1 MRNLN
6 FLKLFYGLMLVMVS
20 TAFVSCVDD
29 NDDTEAPYLEVS
41 PTTLIFGLDG
51 QPANGSQASF
61 DISTNR
67 SWKATV
73 KDDKSWVT
81 LSKYEGEGSATI
93 QVSIPE
99 NVNDEASVVIEISNK
114 VGVLMSET
122 VKISSGSVEPSV
134 VIYNDNVGT
143 IELDKTNWPFVDK
156 YEGWNKTGVGSESVT
171 YTGVNASVRNSGLAN
186 TDAYAGA
193 SGPNVVFFGKT
204 PTNFNVNT
212 ITLTS
217 EQKNLQLTFGA
228 SRSVNNNGTYDN
240 TFDVSKFE
248 VALSADGTAWVP
260 ITYTKNNGDAD
271 YPYWVFATANF
282 TLKQVPENLYIRFT
296 ALDASAIRL
305 DDITLATGAGG
316 TEIDF
321 GTAGEPKVTTTD
333 AKAITATTAT
343 LGGSVANIEISEAT
357 EVGVQY
363 IEFSTGTVTDIDWT
377 KATKTAAS
385 VKENPWT
392 VAVTNL
398 TKDNQYAFR
407 AYATTASST
416 IYGEP
421 KTFVAIE
428 STATPISIAD
438 LVTKM
443 TSTSTAVDENYVIQ
457 GIICGDPAGKNYSYG
472 TLYLMSKG
480 ATTAGNALSL
490 YNNQIDVTQYALG
503 QEIKV
508 TLQKDVAKIYKRYD
522 VPQVEGF
529 SADNIEVISANNAVT
544 PVKVTLSQLAAFVCM
559 PVTVENVNIAT
570 GGVWKDA
577 DAGKNHTFNVAG
589 TSFTVNI
596 NKNAT
601 PFDNQ
606 PYAATTASMTGIASI
621 YQSAGQLAPRNLEDV
636 SGFKVTEPTI
646 VEVDPSSLSF
656 LSTGGTKTITVT
668 TANQGAN
675 VITATG
681 LSGNLSSSVEGNVVT
696 VTAIEN
702 NGGAVEQT
710 LVIALGNSKVNV
722 VVKQDAKGA
731 VTKVYEKVTRMHVY
745 ERQPYAGKLVFAAF
759 SGSHQDTKEDGTTV
773 NVLSGKG
780 AGDYAGYVDILS
792 AYNSSNET
800 IAANDE
806 TNQYACTIAKVEG
819 SEDQYTILLGSTYLG
834 LTKDGNNLHFDS
846 SIKDGFQWKF
856 DGTKIIPVKYA
867 ARNLQWNN
875 NNNQYRFACYKGTQ
889 VDVTIY
895 RLTE

>member
-122 VKISSGSVEPSV
+122 VKITSGSVEPSV

-143 IELDKTNWPFVDK
+143 IDLDKTNWPFVDK

-171 YTGVNASVRNSGLAN
+171 YTGENASVRNSGLAN

-204 PTNFNVNT
+204 PTSFNVNT

-217 EQKNLQLTFGA
+217 GQKNLQLTFGA

-316 TEIDF
+316 TEIDL
-321 GTAGEPKVTTTD
+321 GAAGEPKVTTTD
-333 AKAITATTAT
+333 AKTITGTSAT
-343 LGGSVANIEISEAT
+343 LGGSAFNLDITEAT

-363 IEFSTGTVTDIDWT
+363 IEFSTGIVTDIDWT
-377 KATKTAAS
+377 KSTKAAAS

-392 VAVTNL
+392 VNITNL
-398 TKDNQYAFR
+398 TKDSQYAFR
-407 AYATTASST
+407 AYATTTSSI
-416 IYGEP
+416 IYGES
-421 KTFVAIE
+421 KTFVAME
-428 STATPISIAD
+428 STTTPISIAD

-457 GIICGDPAGKNYSYG
+457 GVICGDPAGKNYSYG
-472 TLYLMSKG
+472 TLYLMTKG

-490 YNNQIDVTQYALG
+490 YNNQIDVTQYELG

-675 VITATG
+675 VITTTG

-731 VTKVYEKVTRMHVY
+731 VTKVYEKVTSA
-745 ERQPYAGKLVFAAF
+745 PSDWSGKYLITY
-759 SGSHQDTKEDGTTV
+759 TKEDGTAV

-792 AYNSSNET
+792 AYNSSNGT

-806 TNQYACTIAKVEG
+806 TNQYACTIAKIEG

-834 LTKDGNNLHFDS
+834 LTKDGNNLYFDS

-856 DGTKIIPVKYA
+856 DGTKIIPVKYD

-875 NNNQYRFACYKGTQ
+875 NNSQYRFACYKGTQ

-895 RLTE
+895 KLTE

>member
-731 VTKVYEKVTRMHVY
+731 VTKVYEKVTSA
-745 ERQPYAGKLVFAAF
+745 PSDWSGKYLITY
-759 SGSHQDTKEDGTTV
+759 TKEDGTTV

-780 AGDYAGYVDILS
+780 AGDYARICRYFISL
-792 AYNSSNET
+792 
-800 IAANDE
+800 
-806 TNQYACTIAKVEG
+806 
-819 SEDQYTILLGSTYLG
+819 
-834 LTKDGNNLHFDS
+834 
-846 SIKDGFQWKF
+846 
-856 DGTKIIPVKYA
+856 
-867 ARNLQWNN
+867 
-875 NNNQYRFACYKGTQ
+875 
-889 VDVTIY
+889 
-895 RLTE
+895 

>member
-122 VKISSGSVEPSV
+122 VKITSGSVEPSV

-156 YEGWNKTGVGSESVT
+156 YEGWNKTGIGSESVT

-204 PTNFNVNT
+204 PTSFNVNT

-217 EQKNLQLTFGA
+217 GQKNLQLTFGA

-407 AYATTASST
+407 AYATTASSS

-443 TSTSTAVDENYVIQ
+443 TSTPTAVDENYVIQ

-472 TLYLMSKG
+472 TLYLMTKG

-596 NKNAT
+596 NKNAP

-731 VTKVYEKVTRMHVY
+731 VTKVYEKVTSA
-745 ERQPYAGKLVFAAF
+745 PSDWSGKYLITY
-759 SGSHQDTKEDGTTV
+759 TKEDGTTV

-856 DGTKIIPVKYA
+856 DDTKIIPVKYA

-895 RLTE
+895 KLTE

>member
-122 VKISSGSVEPSV
+122 VKITSGSVEPSV

-156 YEGWNKTGVGSESVT
+156 YEGWNKTGIGSESVT

-204 PTNFNVNT
+204 PTSFNVNT

-217 EQKNLQLTFGA
+217 GQKNLQLTFGA

-407 AYATTASST
+407 AYATTASSS

-421 KTFVAIE
+421 KTFVATE

-443 TSTSTAVDENYVIQ
+443 TSTPTAVDENYVIQ

-472 TLYLMSKG
+472 TLYLMTKG

-731 VTKVYEKVTRMHVY
+731 VTKVYEKVTSA
-745 ERQPYAGKLVFAAF
+745 PSDWSGKYLITY
-759 SGSHQDTKEDGTTV
+759 TKEDGTTV

-856 DGTKIIPVKYA
+856 DDTKIIPVKYA

-895 RLTE
+895 KLTE

>member
-122 VKISSGSVEPSV
+122 VKITSGSVEPSV

-731 VTKVYEKVTRMHVY
+731 VTKVYEKVTSA
-745 ERQPYAGKLVFAAF
+745 PSDWSGKYLITY
-759 SGSHQDTKEDGTTV
+759 TKEDGTTV

-806 TNQYACTIAKVEG
+806 TNQYACTI
-819 SEDQYTILLGSTYLG
+819 
-834 LTKDGNNLHFDS
+834 
-846 SIKDGFQWKF
+846 
-856 DGTKIIPVKYA
+856 
-867 ARNLQWNN
+867 
-875 NNNQYRFACYKGTQ
+875 
-889 VDVTIY
+889 
-895 RLTE
+895 

>member
-421 KTFVAIE
+421 KTFVAIK

-731 VTKVYEKVTRMHVY
+731 VTKVYEKVTSA
-745 ERQPYAGKLVFAAF
+745 PSDWSGKYLITY
-759 SGSHQDTKEDGTTV
+759 TKEDGTTV

-806 TNQYACTIAKVEG
+806 TNQYACTI
-819 SEDQYTILLGSTYLG
+819 S
-834 LTKDGNNLHFDS
+834 
-846 SIKDGFQWKF
+846 
-856 DGTKIIPVKYA
+856 
-867 ARNLQWNN
+867 
-875 NNNQYRFACYKGTQ
+875 
-889 VDVTIY
+889 
-895 RLTE
+895 

>member
-1 MRNLN
+1 MMIPRLHTSK
-6 FLKLFYGLMLVMVS
+6 FRLS
-20 TAFVSCVDD
+20 
-29 NDDTEAPYLEVS
+29 
-41 PTTLIFGLDG
+41 TLIFGLDG

-122 VKISSGSVEPSV
+122 VKITSGSVEPSV

-156 YEGWNKTGVGSESVT
+156 YEGWNKTGIGSESVT

-204 PTNFNVNT
+204 PTSFNVNT

-217 EQKNLQLTFGA
+217 GQKNLQLTFGA

-407 AYATTASST
+407 AYATTASSS

-443 TSTSTAVDENYVIQ
+443 TSTPTAVDENYVIQ

-472 TLYLMSKG
+472 TLYLMTKG

-731 VTKVYEKVTRMHVY
+731 VTKVYEKVTSA
-745 ERQPYAGKLVFAAF
+745 PSDWSGKYLITY
-759 SGSHQDTKEDGTTV
+759 TKEDGTTV

-856 DGTKIIPVKYA
+856 DDTKIIPVKYA

-895 RLTE
+895 KLTE

>member
-731 VTKVYEKVTRMHVY
+731 VTKVYEKVTSA
-745 ERQPYAGKLVFAAF
+745 PSDWSGKYLITY
-759 SGSHQDTKEDGTTV
+759 TKEDGTTV

-856 DGTKIIPVKYA
+856 DGTKIIPA
-867 ARNLQWNN
+867 EFNLQMQQNS
-875 NNNQYRFACYKGTQ
+875 
-889 VDVTIY
+889 D
-895 RLTE
+895 

>member
-1 MRNLN
+1 M
-6 FLKLFYGLMLVMVS
+6 
-20 TAFVSCVDD
+20 
-29 NDDTEAPYLEVS
+29 
-41 PTTLIFGLDG
+41 
-51 QPANGSQASF
+51 
-61 DISTNR
+61 
-67 SWKATV
+67 
-73 KDDKSWVT
+73 
-81 LSKYEGEGSATI
+81 
-93 QVSIPE
+93 
-99 NVNDEASVVIEISNK
+99 
-114 VGVLMSET
+114 
-122 VKISSGSVEPSV
+122 
-134 VIYNDNVGT
+134 
-143 IELDKTNWPFVDK
+143 
-156 YEGWNKTGVGSESVT
+156 
-171 YTGVNASVRNSGLAN
+171 
-186 TDAYAGA
+186 
-193 SGPNVVFFGKT
+193 
-204 PTNFNVNT
+204 
-212 ITLTS
+212 
-217 EQKNLQLTFGA
+217 TFGA

-731 VTKVYEKVTRMHVY
+731 VTKVYEKVTSA
-745 ERQPYAGKLVFAAF
+745 PSDWSGKYLITY
-759 SGSHQDTKEDGTTV
+759 TKEDGTTV

-856 DGTKIIPVKYA
+856 DGTKIIPESISIC
-867 ARNLQWNN
+867 L
-875 NNNQYRFACYKGTQ
+875 
-889 VDVTIY
+889 
-895 RLTE
+895 L

>member
-122 VKISSGSVEPSV
+122 VKITSGSVEPSV

-156 YEGWNKTGVGSESVT
+156 YEGWNKTGIGSESVT

-204 PTNFNVNT
+204 PTSFNVNT

-217 EQKNLQLTFGA
+217 GQKNLQLTFGA

-407 AYATTASST
+407 AYATTASSS

-443 TSTSTAVDENYVIQ
+443 TSTPTAVDENYVIQ

-472 TLYLMSKG
+472 TLYLMTKG

-490 YNNQIDVTQYALG
+490 YNKQIDVTQYALG

-731 VTKVYEKVTRMHVY
+731 VTKVYEKVTSA
-745 ERQPYAGKLVFAAF
+745 PSDWSGKYLITY
-759 SGSHQDTKEDGTTV
+759 TKEDGTTV

-856 DGTKIIPVKYA
+856 DDTKIIPVKYA

-895 RLTE
+895 KLTE

>member
-1 MRNLN
+1 M
-6 FLKLFYGLMLVMVS
+6 
-20 TAFVSCVDD
+20 
-29 NDDTEAPYLEVS
+29 
-41 PTTLIFGLDG
+41 
-51 QPANGSQASF
+51 
-61 DISTNR
+61 
-67 SWKATV
+67 
-73 KDDKSWVT
+73 
-81 LSKYEGEGSATI
+81 
-93 QVSIPE
+93 
-99 NVNDEASVVIEISNK
+99 
-114 VGVLMSET
+114 
-122 VKISSGSVEPSV
+122 
-134 VIYNDNVGT
+134 
-143 IELDKTNWPFVDK
+143 
-156 YEGWNKTGVGSESVT
+156 
-171 YTGVNASVRNSGLAN
+171 
-186 TDAYAGA
+186 
-193 SGPNVVFFGKT
+193 
-204 PTNFNVNT
+204 
-212 ITLTS
+212 
-217 EQKNLQLTFGA
+217 
-228 SRSVNNNGTYDN
+228 NNNGTYDN

-731 VTKVYEKVTRMHVY
+731 VTKVYEKVTSA
-745 ERQPYAGKLVFAAF
+745 PSDWSGKYLITY
-759 SGSHQDTKEDGTTV
+759 TKEDGTTV

-875 NNNQYRFACYKGTQ
+875 NNNQYRFARIMIFQ
-889 VDVTIY
+889 SW
-895 RLTE
+895 

>member
-731 VTKVYEKVTRMHVY
+731 VTKVYEKVTSA
-745 ERQPYAGKLVFAAF
+745 PSDWSGKYLITY
-759 SGSHQDTKEDGTTV
+759 TKEDGTTV

-834 LTKDGNNLHFDS
+834 LTKDGNNLHFD
-846 SIKDGFQWKF
+846 I
-856 DGTKIIPVKYA
+856 
-867 ARNLQWNN
+867 L
-875 NNNQYRFACYKGTQ
+875 
-889 VDVTIY
+889 
-895 RLTE
+895 

>member
-731 VTKVYEKVTRMHVY
+731 VTKVYEKVTSA
-745 ERQPYAGKLVFAAF
+745 PSDWSGKYLITY
-759 SGSHQDTKEDGTTV
+759 TKEDGTTV

-875 NNNQYRFACYKGTQ
+875 NLIIRLCTCY
-889 VDVTIY
+889 IRNY
-895 RLTE
+895 

>member
-122 VKISSGSVEPSV
+122 VKITSGSVEPSV

-156 YEGWNKTGVGSESVT
+156 YEGWNKTGIGSESVT

-204 PTNFNVNT
+204 PTSFNVNT

-217 EQKNLQLTFGA
+217 GQKNLQLTFGA
-228 SRSVNNNGTYDN
+228 SRSVNNNRTYDN

-407 AYATTASST
+407 AYATTASSS

-443 TSTSTAVDENYVIQ
+443 TSTPTAVDENYVIQ

-472 TLYLMSKG
+472 TLYLMTKG

-731 VTKVYEKVTRMHVY
+731 VTKVYEKVTSA
-745 ERQPYAGKLVFAAF
+745 PSDWSGKYLITY
-759 SGSHQDTKEDGTTV
+759 TKEDGTTV

-856 DGTKIIPVKYA
+856 DDTKIIPVKYA

-895 RLTE
+895 KLTE

>member
-1 MRNLN
+1 M
-6 FLKLFYGLMLVMVS
+6 
-20 TAFVSCVDD
+20 
-29 NDDTEAPYLEVS
+29 
-41 PTTLIFGLDG
+41 
-51 QPANGSQASF
+51 Q
-61 DISTNR
+61 
-67 SWKATV
+67 
-73 KDDKSWVT
+73 
-81 LSKYEGEGSATI
+81 
-93 QVSIPE
+93 
-99 NVNDEASVVIEISNK
+99 
-114 VGVLMSET
+114 GVLVSET

-731 VTKVYEKVTRMHVY
+731 VTKVYEKVTSA
-745 ERQPYAGKLVFAAF
+745 PSDWSGKYLITY
-759 SGSHQDTKEDGTTV
+759 TKEDGTTV

>member
-731 VTKVYEKVTRMHVY
+731 VTKVYEKVTSA
-745 ERQPYAGKLVFAAF
+745 PSDWSGKYLITY
-759 SGSHQDTKEDGTTV
+759 TKEDGTTV
-773 NVLSGKG
+773 NVLSGK
-780 AGDYAGYVDILS
+780 A
-792 AYNSSNET
+792 
-800 IAANDE
+800 
-806 TNQYACTIAKVEG
+806 
-819 SEDQYTILLGSTYLG
+819 
-834 LTKDGNNLHFDS
+834 
-846 SIKDGFQWKF
+846 
-856 DGTKIIPVKYA
+856 
-867 ARNLQWNN
+867 
-875 NNNQYRFACYKGTQ
+875 Q
-889 VDVTIY
+889 VIMPDM
-895 RLTE
+895 

>member
-122 VKISSGSVEPSV
+122 VKITSGSVEPSV

-156 YEGWNKTGVGSESVT
+156 YEGWNKTGIGSESVT

-204 PTNFNVNT
+204 PTSFNVNT

-217 EQKNLQLTFGA
+217 GQKNLQLTFGA

-407 AYATTASST
+407 AYATTASSS

-443 TSTSTAVDENYVIQ
+443 TSTPTAVDEYYVIH

-472 TLYLMSKG
+472 TLYLMTKG

-731 VTKVYEKVTRMHVY
+731 VTKVYEKVTSA
-745 ERQPYAGKLVFAAF
+745 PSDWSGKYLITY
-759 SGSHQDTKEDGTTV
+759 TKEDGTTV

-856 DGTKIIPVKYA
+856 DDTKIIPVKYA

-895 RLTE
+895 KLTE

>member
-122 VKISSGSVEPSV
+122 VKITSGSVEPSV

-156 YEGWNKTGVGSESVT
+156 YEGWNKTGIGSESVT

-204 PTNFNVNT
+204 PTSFNVNT

-217 EQKNLQLTFGA
+217 GQKNLQLTFGA

-407 AYATTASST
+407 AYATTASSS

-443 TSTSTAVDENYVIQ
+443 TSTPTAVDENYVIQ

-472 TLYLMSKG
+472 TLYLMTKG

-731 VTKVYEKVTRMHVY
+731 VTKVYEKVTSA
-745 ERQPYAGKLVFAAF
+745 PSDWSGKYLITY
-759 SGSHQDTKEDGTTV
+759 TKEDGTTV

-780 AGDYAGYVDILS
+780 AGDYARYVDILS

-856 DGTKIIPVKYA
+856 DDTKIIPVKYA

-895 RLTE
+895 KLTE

>member
-156 YEGWNKTGVGSESVT
+156 YEGWNKTGIGSESVT

-204 PTNFNVNT
+204 PTSFNVNT

-217 EQKNLQLTFGA
+217 GQKNLQLTFGA

-407 AYATTASST
+407 AYATTASSS

-443 TSTSTAVDENYVIQ
+443 TSTPTAVDENYVIQ

-731 VTKVYEKVTRMHVY
+731 VTKVYEKVTSA
-745 ERQPYAGKLVFAAF
+745 PSDWSGKYLITY
-759 SGSHQDTKEDGTTV
+759 TKEDGTTV

-856 DGTKIIPVKYA
+856 DDTKIIPVKYA
-867 ARNLQWNN
+867 ARNLQWN
-875 NNNQYRFACYKGTQ
+875 KGTQ

-895 RLTE
+895 KLTE

>member
-122 VKISSGSVEPSV
+122 VKITSGSVEPSV

-156 YEGWNKTGVGSESVT
+156 YEGWNKTGIGSESVT

-204 PTNFNVNT
+204 PTSFNVNT

-217 EQKNLQLTFGA
+217 GQKNLQLTFGA

-407 AYATTASST
+407 AYATTASSS

-443 TSTSTAVDENYVIQ
+443 TSTPTAVDENYVIQ

-472 TLYLMSKG
+472 TLYLMTKG

-731 VTKVYEKVTRMHVY
+731 VTKVYEKVTSA
-745 ERQPYAGKLVFAAF
+745 PSDWSGKYLITY
-759 SGSHQDTKEDGTTV
+759 TKEDGTTV

-856 DGTKIIPVKYA
+856 DDTKIIPVKYA

-875 NNNQYRFACYKGTQ
+875 NNNQYRCACYKGTQ

-895 RLTE
+895 KLTE

>member
-122 VKISSGSVEPSV
+122 VKITSGSVEPSV

-156 YEGWNKTGVGSESVT
+156 YEGWNKTGIGSESVT

-204 PTNFNVNT
+204 PTSFNVNT

-217 EQKNLQLTFGA
+217 GQKNLQLTFGA

-407 AYATTASST
+407 AYATTASSS

-443 TSTSTAVDENYVIQ
+443 TSTPTAVDENYVIQ

-472 TLYLMSKG
+472 TLYLMTKG

-731 VTKVYEKVTRMHVY
+731 VTKVYEKVTSA
-745 ERQPYAGKLVFAAF
+745 PSDWSGKYLITY
-759 SGSHQDTKEDGTTV
+759 TKEDGTTV

-856 DGTKIIPVKYA
+856 VDTKIIPVKYA

-895 RLTE
+895 KLTE

>member
-1 MRNLN
+1 M
-6 FLKLFYGLMLVMVS
+6 
-20 TAFVSCVDD
+20 
-29 NDDTEAPYLEVS
+29 
-41 PTTLIFGLDG
+41 
-51 QPANGSQASF
+51 
-61 DISTNR
+61 
-67 SWKATV
+67 
-73 KDDKSWVT
+73 
-81 LSKYEGEGSATI
+81 
-93 QVSIPE
+93 
-99 NVNDEASVVIEISNK
+99 
-114 VGVLMSET
+114 
-122 VKISSGSVEPSV
+122 
-134 VIYNDNVGT
+134 
-143 IELDKTNWPFVDK
+143 PFVDK

-731 VTKVYEKVTRMHVY
+731 VTKVYEKVTSA
-745 ERQPYAGKLVFAAF
+745 PSDWSGKYLITY
-759 SGSHQDTKEDGTTV
+759 TKEDGTTV

>member
-122 VKISSGSVEPSV
+122 VKITSGSVEPSV

-156 YEGWNKTGVGSESVT
+156 YEGWNKTGIGSESVT

-204 PTNFNVNT
+204 PTSFNVNT

-217 EQKNLQLTFGA
+217 GQKNLQLTFGA

-407 AYATTASST
+407 AYATTASSS

-443 TSTSTAVDENYVIQ
+443 TSTPTAVDENYVIQ

-472 TLYLMSKG
+472 TLYLMTKG

-621 YQSAGQLAPRNLEDV
+621 DQSAGQLAPRNLEDV

-731 VTKVYEKVTRMHVY
+731 VTKVYEKVTSA
-745 ERQPYAGKLVFAAF
+745 PSDWSGKYLITY
-759 SGSHQDTKEDGTTV
+759 TKEDGTTV

-856 DGTKIIPVKYA
+856 DDTKIIPVKYA

-895 RLTE
+895 KLTE

>member
-122 VKISSGSVEPSV
+122 VKITSGSVEPSV

-156 YEGWNKTGVGSESVT
+156 YEGWNKTGIGSESVT

-204 PTNFNVNT
+204 PTSFNVNT

-217 EQKNLQLTFGA
+217 GQKNLQLTFGA

-407 AYATTASST
+407 AYATTASSS

-443 TSTSTAVDENYVIQ
+443 TSTPTAVDENYVIQ

-472 TLYLMSKG
+472 TLYLMTKG

-731 VTKVYEKVTRMHVY
+731 VTKVYEKVTSA
-745 ERQPYAGKLVFAAF
+745 PSDWSGKYLITY
-759 SGSHQDTKEDGTTV
+759 TKEDGTTV

-819 SEDQYTILLGSTYLG
+819 SEDQYTMLLGSTYLG

-856 DGTKIIPVKYA
+856 DDTKIIPVKYA

-895 RLTE
+895 KLTE

>member
-122 VKISSGSVEPSV
+122 VKITSGSVEPSV

-156 YEGWNKTGVGSESVT
+156 YEGWNKTGIGSESVT
-171 YTGVNASVRNSGLAN
+171 YTGVNASVRKSGLAN

-204 PTNFNVNT
+204 PTSFNVNT

-217 EQKNLQLTFGA
+217 GQKNLQLTFGA

-407 AYATTASST
+407 AYATTASSS

-443 TSTSTAVDENYVIQ
+443 TSTPTAVDENYVIQ

-472 TLYLMSKG
+472 TLYLMTKG

-731 VTKVYEKVTRMHVY
+731 VTKVYEKVTSA
-745 ERQPYAGKLVFAAF
+745 PSDWSGKYLITY
-759 SGSHQDTKEDGTTV
+759 TKEDGTTV

-856 DGTKIIPVKYA
+856 DDTKIIPVKYA

-895 RLTE
+895 KLTE

>member
-731 VTKVYEKVTRMHVY
+731 VTKVYEKVTSA
-745 ERQPYAGKLVFAAF
+745 PSDWSGKYLITY
-759 SGSHQDTKEDGTTV
+759 TKEDGTTV

-834 LTKDGNNLHFDS
+834 LTKDGNN
-846 SIKDGFQWKF
+846 
-856 DGTKIIPVKYA
+856 
-867 ARNLQWNN
+867 
-875 NNNQYRFACYKGTQ
+875 C
-889 VDVTIY
+889 
-895 RLTE
+895 

>member
-122 VKISSGSVEPSV
+122 VKITSGSVEPSV

-156 YEGWNKTGVGSESVT
+156 YEGWNKTVIGSESVT

-204 PTNFNVNT
+204 PTSFNVNT

-217 EQKNLQLTFGA
+217 GQKNLQLTFGA

-407 AYATTASST
+407 AYATTASSS

-443 TSTSTAVDENYVIQ
+443 TSTPTAVDENYVIQ

-472 TLYLMSKG
+472 TLYLMTKG

-731 VTKVYEKVTRMHVY
+731 VTKVYEKVTSA
-745 ERQPYAGKLVFAAF
+745 PSDWSGKYLITY
-759 SGSHQDTKEDGTTV
+759 TKEDGTTV

-856 DGTKIIPVKYA
+856 DDTKIIPVKYA

-895 RLTE
+895 KLTE

>member
-122 VKISSGSVEPSV
+122 VKITSGSVEPSV

-156 YEGWNKTGVGSESVT
+156 YEGWNKTGIGSESVT
-171 YTGVNASVRNSGLAN
+171 YTGVNASVRKSRLAN

-204 PTNFNVNT
+204 PTSFNVNT

-217 EQKNLQLTFGA
+217 GQKNLQLTFGA

-472 TLYLMSKG
+472 TLYLMTKG

-731 VTKVYEKVTRMHVY
+731 VTKVYEKVTSA
-745 ERQPYAGKLVFAAF
+745 PSDWSGKYLITY
-759 SGSHQDTKEDGTTV
+759 TKEDGTTV

-856 DGTKIIPVKYA
+856 DDTKIIPVKYA

-895 RLTE
+895 KLTE

>member
-731 VTKVYEKVTRMHVY
+731 VTKVYEKVTSA
-745 ERQPYAGKLVFAAF
+745 PSDWSGKYLITY
-759 SGSHQDTKEDGTTV
+759 TKEDGTTV

-792 AYNSSNET
+792 AYNSSNVFIT
-800 IAANDE
+800 IE
-806 TNQYACTIAKVEG
+806 QPKLI
-819 SEDQYTILLGSTYLG
+819 
-834 LTKDGNNLHFDS
+834 
-846 SIKDGFQWKF
+846 
-856 DGTKIIPVKYA
+856 
-867 ARNLQWNN
+867 RNI
-875 NNNQYRFACYKGTQ
+875 R
-889 VDVTIY
+889 V
-895 RLTE
+895 

>member
-122 VKISSGSVEPSV
+122 VKITSGSVEPSV

-156 YEGWNKTGVGSESVT
+156 YEGWNKTGIGSESVT

-204 PTNFNVNT
+204 PTSFNVNT

-217 EQKNLQLTFGA
+217 GQKNLQLTFGA

-271 YPYWVFATANF
+271 YPYWFFATANF

-407 AYATTASST
+407 AYATTASSS

-443 TSTSTAVDENYVIQ
+443 TSTPTAVDENYVIQ

-472 TLYLMSKG
+472 TLYLMTKG

-731 VTKVYEKVTRMHVY
+731 VTKVYEKVTSA
-745 ERQPYAGKLVFAAF
+745 PSDWSGKYLITY
-759 SGSHQDTKEDGTTV
+759 TKEDGTTV

-856 DGTKIIPVKYA
+856 DDTKIIPVKYA

-895 RLTE
+895 KLTE

>member
-1 MRNLN
+1 M
-6 FLKLFYGLMLVMVS
+6 
-20 TAFVSCVDD
+20 
-29 NDDTEAPYLEVS
+29 
-41 PTTLIFGLDG
+41 
-51 QPANGSQASF
+51 
-61 DISTNR
+61 
-67 SWKATV
+67 
-73 KDDKSWVT
+73 
-81 LSKYEGEGSATI
+81 
-93 QVSIPE
+93 
-99 NVNDEASVVIEISNK
+99 
-114 VGVLMSET
+114 
-122 VKISSGSVEPSV
+122 
-134 VIYNDNVGT
+134 
-143 IELDKTNWPFVDK
+143 
-156 YEGWNKTGVGSESVT
+156 
-171 YTGVNASVRNSGLAN
+171 
-186 TDAYAGA
+186 
-193 SGPNVVFFGKT
+193 
-204 PTNFNVNT
+204 
-212 ITLTS
+212 
-217 EQKNLQLTFGA
+217 
-228 SRSVNNNGTYDN
+228 
-240 TFDVSKFE
+240 
-248 VALSADGTAWVP
+248 
-260 ITYTKNNGDAD
+260 
-271 YPYWVFATANF
+271 
-282 TLKQVPENLYIRFT
+282 
-296 ALDASAIRL
+296 
-305 DDITLATGAGG
+305 ATGAGG

-421 KTFVAIE
+421 KTFVATE

-472 TLYLMSKG
+472 TLYLMTKG

-577 DAGKNHTFNVAG
+577 GAGKNHTFNVAG

-621 YQSAGQLAPRNLEDV
+621 YQSAGQLA
-636 SGFKVTEPTI
+636 
-646 VEVDPSSLSF
+646 
-656 LSTGGTKTITVT
+656 
-668 TANQGAN
+668 
-675 VITATG
+675 
-681 LSGNLSSSVEGNVVT
+681 
-696 VTAIEN
+696 
-702 NGGAVEQT
+702 
-710 LVIALGNSKVNV
+710 LVILK
-722 VVKQDAKGA
+722 
-731 VTKVYEKVTRMHVY
+731 T
-745 ERQPYAGKLVFAAF
+745 
-759 SGSHQDTKEDGTTV
+759 
-773 NVLSGKG
+773 
-780 AGDYAGYVDILS
+780 
-792 AYNSSNET
+792 
-800 IAANDE
+800 
-806 TNQYACTIAKVEG
+806 
-819 SEDQYTILLGSTYLG
+819 
-834 LTKDGNNLHFDS
+834 
-846 SIKDGFQWKF
+846 
-856 DGTKIIPVKYA
+856 
-867 ARNLQWNN
+867 
-875 NNNQYRFACYKGTQ
+875 
-889 VDVTIY
+889 
-895 RLTE
+895 

>member
-122 VKISSGSVEPSV
+122 VKITSGSVEPSV

-156 YEGWNKTGVGSESVT
+156 YEGWNKTGIGSESVT

-204 PTNFNVNT
+204 PTSFNVNT

-217 EQKNLQLTFGA
+217 GQKNLQLTFGA

-407 AYATTASST
+407 AYATTASSS

-443 TSTSTAVDENYVIQ
+443 TSTPTAVDENYVIQ

-472 TLYLMSKG
+472 TLYLMTKG

-731 VTKVYEKVTRMHVY
+731 VTKVYEKVTSA
-745 ERQPYAGKLVFAAF
+745 PSDWSGKYLITY
-759 SGSHQDTKEDGTTV
+759 TKEDGTTV
-773 NVLSGKG
+773 NVLSEKG

-856 DGTKIIPVKYA
+856 DDTKIIPVKYA

-895 RLTE
+895 KLTE

>member
-1 MRNLN
+1 
-6 FLKLFYGLMLVMVS
+6 
-20 TAFVSCVDD
+20 
-29 NDDTEAPYLEVS
+29 
-41 PTTLIFGLDG
+41 
-51 QPANGSQASF
+51 
-61 DISTNR
+61 
-67 SWKATV
+67 
-73 KDDKSWVT
+73 
-81 LSKYEGEGSATI
+81 
-93 QVSIPE
+93 
-99 NVNDEASVVIEISNK
+99 
-114 VGVLMSET
+114 MSET

-421 KTFVAIE
+421 KTFVAIK

-731 VTKVYEKVTRMHVY
+731 VTKVYEKVTSA
-745 ERQPYAGKLVFAAF
+745 PSDWSGKYLITY
-759 SGSHQDTKEDGTTV
+759 TKEDGTTV

>member
-1 MRNLN
+1 M
-6 FLKLFYGLMLVMVS
+6 
-20 TAFVSCVDD
+20 
-29 NDDTEAPYLEVS
+29 
-41 PTTLIFGLDG
+41 IFGLDG

-122 VKISSGSVEPSV
+122 VKITSGSVEPSV

-156 YEGWNKTGVGSESVT
+156 YEGWNKTGIGSESVT

-204 PTNFNVNT
+204 PTSFNVNT

-217 EQKNLQLTFGA
+217 GQKNLQLTFGA

-407 AYATTASST
+407 AYATTASSS

-443 TSTSTAVDENYVIQ
+443 TSTPTAVDENYVIQ

-472 TLYLMSKG
+472 TLYLMTKG

-731 VTKVYEKVTRMHVY
+731 VTKVYEKVTSA
-745 ERQPYAGKLVFAAF
+745 PSDWSGKYLITY
-759 SGSHQDTKEDGTTV
+759 TKEDGTTV

-856 DGTKIIPVKYA
+856 DDTKIIPVKYA

-895 RLTE
+895 KLTE

>member
-1 MRNLN
+1 M
-6 FLKLFYGLMLVMVS
+6 
-20 TAFVSCVDD
+20 
-29 NDDTEAPYLEVS
+29 
-41 PTTLIFGLDG
+41 
-51 QPANGSQASF
+51 
-61 DISTNR
+61 
-67 SWKATV
+67 
-73 KDDKSWVT
+73 
-81 LSKYEGEGSATI
+81 
-93 QVSIPE
+93 
-99 NVNDEASVVIEISNK
+99 
-114 VGVLMSET
+114 
-122 VKISSGSVEPSV
+122 
-134 VIYNDNVGT
+134 
-143 IELDKTNWPFVDK
+143 
-156 YEGWNKTGVGSESVT
+156 
-171 YTGVNASVRNSGLAN
+171 
-186 TDAYAGA
+186 
-193 SGPNVVFFGKT
+193 
-204 PTNFNVNT
+204 
-212 ITLTS
+212 
-217 EQKNLQLTFGA
+217 
-228 SRSVNNNGTYDN
+228 NNNGTYDN

-731 VTKVYEKVTRMHVY
+731 VTKVYEKVTSA
-745 ERQPYAGKLVFAAF
+745 PSDWSGKYLITY
-759 SGSHQDTKEDGTTV
+759 TKEDGTTV

-780 AGDYAGYVDILS
+780 AGDYAEYVDILS

>member
-122 VKISSGSVEPSV
+122 VKITSGSVEPSV

-156 YEGWNKTGVGSESVT
+156 YEGWNKTGIGSESVT
-171 YTGVNASVRNSGLAN
+171 YTGVNASVRKSGLAN

-204 PTNFNVNT
+204 PTSFNVNT

-217 EQKNLQLTFGA
+217 GQKNLQLTFGA

-443 TSTSTAVDENYVIQ
+443 TSTPTAVDENYVIQ

-472 TLYLMSKG
+472 TLYLMTKG

-731 VTKVYEKVTRMHVY
+731 VTKVYEKVTSA
-745 ERQPYAGKLVFAAF
+745 PSDWSGKYLITY
-759 SGSHQDTKEDGTTV
+759 TKEDGTTV

-856 DGTKIIPVKYA
+856 DDTKIIPVKYA

-895 RLTE
+895 KLTE

>member
-51 QPANGSQASF
+51 HPANGSQASF

-122 VKISSGSVEPSV
+122 VKITSGSVEPSV

-156 YEGWNKTGVGSESVT
+156 YEGWNKTGIGSESVT

-204 PTNFNVNT
+204 PTSFNVNT

-217 EQKNLQLTFGA
+217 GQKNLQLTFGA

-407 AYATTASST
+407 AYATTASSS

-443 TSTSTAVDENYVIQ
+443 TSTPTAVDENYVIQ

-472 TLYLMSKG
+472 TLYLMTKG

-731 VTKVYEKVTRMHVY
+731 VTKVYEKVTSA
-745 ERQPYAGKLVFAAF
+745 PSDWSGKYLITY
-759 SGSHQDTKEDGTTV
+759 TKEDGTTV

-856 DGTKIIPVKYA
+856 DDTKIIPVKYA

-895 RLTE
+895 KLTE

>member
-122 VKISSGSVEPSV
+122 VKITSGSVEPSV

-156 YEGWNKTGVGSESVT
+156 YEGWNKTGIGSESVT

-204 PTNFNVNT
+204 PTSFNVNT

-217 EQKNLQLTFGA
+217 GQKNLQLTFGA

-296 ALDASAIRL
+296 ALDALAIRL

-407 AYATTASST
+407 AYATTASSS

-443 TSTSTAVDENYVIQ
+443 TSTPTAVDENYVIQ

-472 TLYLMSKG
+472 TLYLMTKG

-731 VTKVYEKVTRMHVY
+731 VTKVYEKVTSA
-745 ERQPYAGKLVFAAF
+745 PSDWSGKYLITY
-759 SGSHQDTKEDGTTV
+759 TKEDGTTV

-856 DGTKIIPVKYA
+856 DDTKIIPVKYA

-895 RLTE
+895 KLTE